1 MPLELDLQVASAAP
15 DLPSEAQFRAW
26 CELALRQRPESEL
39 TIRLVDEAEG
49 LELNSTYRHKDYAT
63 NVLSFPADVP
73 DELLDIPLLGDLVIC
88 APVVAREALEQR
100 KPLQAHWAHLVIHG
114 CLHLLGYDHID
125 DAEAEEMET
134 LERELLAE
142 LGHPDPYACD
152 DEEPPSKEKMSE
164 DRSSNGHKSWLDKIT
179 QAFAHEP
186 RNRQEL
192 LELLR
197 DAHDNKLLDSE
208 ALSIVEG
215 AIQVADLQVRDIMVP
230 RSQMM
235 SIRSTQ
241 TPKEFLPAII
251 EAAHSRYP
259 VVGESLDDVMGVL
272 LAKDLLPLILHNDE
286 RPFDIKE
293 LLRPATF
300 VPESKRLNVL
310 LREFRAN
317 RNHMAIVIDEYGGV
331 AGLVTIEDVL
341 EQIVGDIEDEHDVEE
356 DSYIKPLPSG
366 DFIVK
371 ALTPVDAFN
380 DFFGSEFSDEE
391 FDTVGGL
398 VMSAFGHLPK
408 RNEVVELGEFRF
420 RVLNAD
426 SRRVHLLRLSPL
438 QN

>member
-1 MPLELDLQVASAAP
+1 MIMLKEIHGHIVNELQQNAKRR
-15 DLPSEAQFRAW
+15 LP
-26 CELALRQRPESEL
+26 C
-39 TIRLVDEAEG
+39 IRL
-49 LELNSTYRHKDYAT
+49 
-63 NVLSFPADVP
+63 
-73 DELLDIPLLGDLVIC
+73 I
-88 APVVAREALEQR
+88 VVSRECR
-100 KPLQAHWAHLVIHG
+100 
-114 CLHLLGYDHID
+114 
-125 DAEAEEMET
+125 
-134 LERELLAE
+134 
-142 LGHPDPYACD
+142 
-152 DEEPPSKEKMSE
+152 
-164 DRSSNGHKSWLDKIT
+164 NDK
-179 QAFAHEP
+179 FSVG
-186 RNRQEL
+186 
-192 LELLR
+192 
-197 DAHDNKLLDSE
+197 LDSE

-341 EQIVGDIEDEHDVEE
+341 EEIVGEIEDETDAEADRFIRKISDE
-356 DSYIKPLPSG
+356 DF
-366 DFIVK
+366 FIK
-371 ALTPVDAFN
+371 ALTPIDDFN
-380 DFFGSEFSDEE
+380 NYFETRFSDEE
-391 FDTVGGL
+391 FDTIGGL
-398 VMSAFGHLPK
+398 VMQSLGHMPS
-408 RNEVVELGEFRF
+408 RNEVAVIDKFEFK
-420 RVLNAD
+420 VINAD
-426 SRRVHLLRLSPL
+426 QRKIHSLRMRPL
-438 QN
+438 DS